1 VLIGSKRRPELTF
14 DQLFIASNE
23 KTLALRQEVKT
34 FKYKVTA
41 AQFALNTKK
50 EDLTQHLASHTK
62 LFESVSIEV
71 HMTAKSQQ
79 KTISEQEKHKPVLSL
94 ISIRMSNKTGRLRV
108 CLS

>member
-41 AQFALNTKK
+41 AQFALNTKR
-50 EDLTQHLASHTK
+50 EELTQHLASHTK
-62 LFESVSIEV
+62 LVESVSSESS
-71 HMTAKSQQ
+71 HDSKKST
-79 KTISEQEKHKPVLSL
+79 KD
-94 ISIRMSNKTGRLRV
+94 NF
-108 CLS
+108 

>member
-1 VLIGSKRRPELTF
+1 VLIGGKRRPEITF
-14 DQLFIASNE
+14 DQLVIASNE

-62 LFESVSIEV
+62 LVESVSNESSYDSK
-71 HMTAKSQQ
+71 KST
-79 KTISEQEKHKPVLSL
+79 KD
-94 ISIRMSNKTGRLRV
+94 NF
-108 CLS
+108 